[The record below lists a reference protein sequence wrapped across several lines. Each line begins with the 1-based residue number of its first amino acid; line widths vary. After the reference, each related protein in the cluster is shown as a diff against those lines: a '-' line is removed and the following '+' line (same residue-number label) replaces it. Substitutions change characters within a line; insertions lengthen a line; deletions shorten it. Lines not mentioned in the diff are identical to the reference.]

1 MSGLLEALERH
12 SNKPNGDFLC
22 IYGDPAYP
30 LRRHLLA
37 PYQHPNLTPEQ
48 IYFNQSMSS
57 VRVAVEWVFG
67 DITTYYKFFDFKRNL
82 KIGLSAVG
90 KMYSVAPSLEM
101 LKHAFTVQQPAVI
114 LELNLLHYMNIFKFK
129 LMNYTSNLTFSSYN
143 SMTFSTYL
151 HTQIQY
157 TAPKCND

>member
-12 SNKPNGDFLC
+12 SNKPNGDPLC

-37 PYQHPNLTPEQ
+37 PYQHPNLTPEEVD
-48 IYFNQSMSS
+48 FNQSMSS

-67 DITTYYKFFDFKRNL
+67 DITTYYKFIDFKRNL

-90 KMYSVAPSLEM
+90 KMYSVCTLLRNAQTCLYGSTTGSYFGIEP
-101 LKHAFTVQQPAVI
+101 PA
-114 LELNLLHYMNIFKFK
+114 LHEYF
-129 LMNYTSNLTFSSYN
+129 
-143 SMTFSTYL
+143 
-151 HTQIQY
+151 QV
-157 TAPKCND
+157 